1 MIFPILKN
9 NLLPEHFFGKAA
21 DHPEPELRFWRN
33 NLFWRMEDM
42 KLGTLLSMAAMAVM
56 GMGLALPAQAA
67 DPIKIGV
74 YLPLTGQNAFGGQLE
89 LEGIQ
94 LAHKLKPTVLDRP
107 VELVVVDNK
116 SDKVEAANA
125 VKRLTEHEKVL
136 AIIGTYGS
144 SLAMA
149 GGEVAERAKVPVI
162 GTSCT
167 NPLVTQG
174 KKYYFRAC
182 FIDPYQGAAA
192 ATYAYKNLGYKK
204 AAVLTDVAND
214 YAVGLSNF
222 FKKTFKKIGGELV
235 ADMKYSSGDQDFT
248 AQLTELISKK
258 PDIVFMPAYFAE
270 GAIIMKQAREL
281 GATFVLMGGDA
292 MDNPDTVKIAG
303 KAAEGF
309 MQTAFPYDMTMKDMN
324 DQAKAFT
331 EAWKKNFPNKAPNVN
346 ATLGYTCYDM
356 IIDALKRAGK
366 ADREAVTKALAETKG
381 LATPVG
387 IMTLNANHDAEIPVG
402 ILKYENGKRIYLGEI
417 VPE

>member
-1 MIFPILKN
+1 
-9 NLLPEHFFGKAA
+9 
-21 DHPEPELRFWRN
+21 
-33 NLFWRMEDM
+33 M
-42 KLGTLLSMAAMAVM
+42 KLGTLLGAFACMALS
-56 GMGLALPAQAA
+56 MGLATPAKAE

-74 YLPLTGQNAFGGQLE
+74 YMPLTGQNAFAGQLE

-94 LAHKLKPTVLDRP
+94 LAHKIAPTVLGRP
-107 VELVVVDNK
+107 VELVIVDNK

-125 VKRLTEHEKVL
+125 VKRLAERDNVT
-136 AIIGTYGS
+136 AIIGTYAS
-144 SLAMA
+144 SLSLA

-281 GATFVLMGGDA
+281 GGTFVMMGADA
-292 MDNPDTVKIAG
+292 MDNPDTVKIGG
-303 KAAEGF
+303 KAVEGF
-309 MQTAFPYDMTMKDMN
+309 LHTTFPYDVNMPNMSDA
-324 DQAKAFT
+324 AKAFT
-331 EAWKKNFPNKAPNVN
+331 AAWKASYPDKDPNVN
-346 ATLGYTCYDM
+346 SALGYVCYNL
-356 IIDALKRAGK
+356 IIDAITRAGS
-366 ADREAVTKALAETKG
+366 DDPEAITKALAETKNF
-381 LATPVG
+381 ATPLGTLSINASHDAELPVG
-387 IMTLNANHDAEIPVG
+387 IIQYKD
-402 ILKYENGKRIYLGEI
+402 GKRSYIGEAI
-417 VPE
+417 AD